1 MKIWELYP
9 TIKNKAQRKLIRSAL
24 INAILALEELEGSV
38 QRSALSKNSM
48 CQSHGNKIGSRA
60 GASVIRT

>member
-48 CQSHGNKIGSRA
+48 C
-60 GASVIRT
+60 